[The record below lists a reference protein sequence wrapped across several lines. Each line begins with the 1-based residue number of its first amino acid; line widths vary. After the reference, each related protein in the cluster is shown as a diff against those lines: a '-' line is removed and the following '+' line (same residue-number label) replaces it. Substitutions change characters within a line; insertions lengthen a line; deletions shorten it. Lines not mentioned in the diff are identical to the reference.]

1 MRSHRNI
8 NPHHPR
14 RNISHKR
21 KGTRHHKRKGTRH
34 HKRKGTRHNKRKGT
48 RHRRHKH
55 RKNRTKRDE
64 AGAGFAYGF
73 GGGRSIFLLIREPAP
88 ARRTLWGR
96 RWDEDDVQ
104 LYDRD
109 DVVGIGFT
117 KKWGG
122 FRSLKMMQVASD
134 GRVGDVLHRH
144 DPRTRSR
151 VREGIGKLSQPGRI
165 PSSWVAR
172 DVRQRDPL
180 RLLILNLFLKENAD
194 EEEKT
199 LWRRILFG
207 GVQGE
212 DLPIPRWNV
221 DPTTSSYYYPTIL
234 VELTKAVERFS
245 ELYDPIDPH
254 SQPTEEI
261 INIVNVV
268 ALGRMEEE
276 VDDDEGPVN
285 LPVPEPPPLLS
296 PRYSVPASTFAVVA
310 AASSPVSPGSSSD
323 DESDEG

>member
-14 RNISHKR
+14 RNIS
-21 KGTRHHKRKGTRH
+21 HKRKGTRH

-64 AGAGFAYGF
+64 EGAGFAYGF
-73 GGGRSIFLLIREPAP
+73 GGGRSIFLLIREPVP
-88 ARRTLWGR
+88 ARRTLWARDG
-96 RWDEDDVQ
+96 DVQ

-109 DVVGIGFT
+109 AVVGIGFT

-122 FRSLKMMQVASD
+122 FRSLKMMGVAEG
-134 GRVGDVLHRH
+134 GRVGDVLRRR
-144 DPRTRSR
+144 DPRTRELG
-151 VREGIGKLSQPGRI
+151 REGIGKLSQPGHI
-165 PSSWVAR
+165 PPSWVAR
-172 DVRQRDPL
+172 DVRERDPL

-194 EEEKT
+194 EGEKT

-207 GVQGE
+207 GLPGSGE
-212 DLPIPRWNV
+212 ELPIPRWKV
-221 DPTTSSYYYPTIL
+221 EPSSSSFSYPTIL
-234 VELTKAVERFS
+234 VKLTKAVERFS
-245 ELYDPIDPH
+245 ESPLSDPH

-268 ALGRMEEE
+268 ANRRMEEE
-276 VDDDEGPVN
+276 VDDDEEAVNFPVA
-285 LPVPEPPPLLS
+285 ESPPLPS
-296 PRYSVPASTFAVVA
+296 PRDSVPASTFAVA
-310 AASSPVSPGSSSD
+310 ATASSPVSPGSSSD

>member
-1 MRSHRNI
+1 MRSHRHI
-8 NPHHPR
+8 NRINR
-14 RNISHKR
+14 RRKISHKR

-34 HKRKGTRHNKRKGT
+34 HKRKGTRHHKRKGT

-64 AGAGFAYGF
+64 EGAGFAYGF

-88 ARRTLWGR
+88 AWRT
-96 RWDEDDVQ
+96 RWARDGDVQ

-109 DVVGIGFT
+109 AVEGIGFT

-122 FRSLKMMQVASD
+122 FRSLKMMEVASD
-134 GRVGDVLHRH
+134 GVGDVLHRH
-144 DPRTRSR
+144 DPRTHERMG
-151 VREGIGKLSQPGRI
+151 EGIGKLSQPGHI

-172 DVRQRDPL
+172 DVRERDPL
-180 RLLILNLFLKENAD
+180 RLLILNLFLNENAD
-194 EEEKT
+194 EVEKNK
-199 LWRRILFG
+199 WRTILFG

-212 DLPIPRWNV
+212 DLPIPRWKV
-221 DPTTSSYYYPTIL
+221 DSLSSSYYYPTIL

-245 ELYDPIDPH
+245 ELYDPSDPH

-276 VDDDEGPVN
+276 VDDDEEPVN
-285 LPVPEPPPLLS
+285 FPVPESPPLPS

-310 AASSPVSPGSSSD
+310 AASSPVSPGTSSD

>member
-34 HKRKGTRHNKRKGT
+34 HKRKGT

-134 GRVGDVLHRH
+134 GRVGDVLRRR
-144 DPRTRSR
+144 DPRTRE
-151 VREGIGKLSQPGRI
+151 VAREGIGDLSQPGRI

-172 DVRQRDPL
+172 DVRERDPL

-245 ELYDPIDPH
+245 ESPLSDPH

-268 ALGRMEEE
+268 ANRRMEEE
-276 VDDDEGPVN
+276 VDDDEEPVN
-285 LPVPEPPPLLS
+285 FPVAESPPLPS
-296 PRYSVPASTFAVVA
+296 PRDSVPASTFAVVA